1 MEITF
6 CSEQKNTELI
16 KLCDTLDFVDRDVD
30 GSKVHLAVREPYGD
44 AYVEGD
50 VIGFYISLPNGA
62 ELAPKY
68 DLYVSK
74 ANRTVY
80 PVPVDKTEGPPKHVP
95 GIEFLNLWSFGLA
108 VLSDLPQVW
117 NKDWFCTE
125 INLCRI
131 RPCNF

>member
-1 MEITF
+1 
-6 CSEQKNTELI
+6 
-16 KLCDTLDFVDRDVD
+16 LCDTLDFVDRDVD
-30 GSKVHLAVREPYGD
+30 GSKVHQAVRKPYGD

-80 PVPVDKTEGPPKHVP
+80 PVPVDKTEGPPKCVP
-95 GIEFLNLWSFGLA
+95 GIEFLNLWSFGFA

-117 NKDWFCTE
+117 NKE
-125 INLCRI
+125 IMS
-131 RPCNF
+131 